1 MPQTTPKPADQ
12 RFDPIFVERERD
24 RFGARALGFLIAL
37 NGVAALVLLSNL
49 GRASESSV
57 DSKIAAAMLFFSGGA
72 VAALLSAFLAY
83 VNRTVT
89 MEAPE
94 RASLRRGLQILGIVA
109 VIGSAASF
117 LTGMNMVASA
127 AADRARFRDPASQLQ
142 FGIAG
147 TGQAARQVALGPVVG
162 QHGRRRRGG
171 GGRGMGF
178 PPGRND
184 AADKRAAGDRSW
196 RHPRENRSA
205 APVPTTSFPT
215 ISCLSSPPTN
225 PAGPGQL

>member
-1 MPQTTPKPADQ
+1 MSETTPKPADQ
-12 RFDPIFVERERD
+12 HFDPIFVERERD

-83 VNRTVT
+83 MNRTVT

-94 RASLRRGLQILGIVA
+94 RASLRRGLQILGILA

-127 AADRARFRDPASQLQ
+127 AAQKSSSHPKGPKEQTRPKDESAPAVQRNERVQLPTRASGR
-142 FGIAG
+142 
-147 TGQAARQVALGPVVG
+147 AADLERLEVG
-162 QHGRRRRGG
+162 QR
-171 GGRGMGF
+171 
-178 PPGRND
+178 
-184 AADKRAAGDRSW
+184 
-196 RHPRENRSA
+196 
-205 APVPTTSFPT
+205 
-215 ISCLSSPPTN
+215 
-225 PAGPGQL
+225 